1 MKKSLFLFLLICI
14 PLQAAPDRLDLS
26 RICETP
32 ESSDCVRWF
41 VRSGY
46 DPGALRLSSADTMAT
61 GMPEGW
67 HRIVSFPVWVNRLP
81 YVPDAT
87 FAEYTF
93 LVFFSWPDDF
103 AGGQQPGLLLREVG
117 EAFEIYLNGH
127 PVGREGQVQN
137 SDVTLH
143 RTVRGVVYD
152 LDRSW
157 LKPGENQL
165 LFKIM
170 GDPRFDHTGFYASQD
185 YLIGPARELRAI
197 EMDRIGLA
205 LIVLYLF
212 VGLYHLLLAWRRPQD
227 RYNLF
232 FGLFCVGLFIY
243 LITRNNVVFES
254 WPYLGFL
261 DTILIQRVEL
271 VVLYLIG
278 PLLFAFLDTLCK
290 EKIHWFTRVVSVF
303 GALLIPPTIFL
314 PMHQA
319 EFLLRI
325 WQATMPLN
333 IIYFLYRPIRSIWQG
348 NQDARRLMV
357 GIVVLIVTISFDIL
371 DSAYFQTG
379 YSLTKYG
386 FLIFI
391 VGIATVLAARFLRVH
406 NEVEELNQ
414 DLERKVEERTL
425 ELQKS
430 LNEVRELKVQ
440 QDGDYYLTSLL
451 IHPLGGNFARSENVD
466 IDMLVRQKK
475 RFTFRKWESEIGG
488 DLCTAHT
495 IELKGR
501 AYTVFLNGDA
511 MGKSMQG
518 AGGALVLG
526 VVFKSVINRT
536 RLSSHARNKR
546 PERWLKD
553 CFVELQNIFVTFDG
567 SMLISAVMGLVDDE
581 NGLMY
586 YINAE
591 HPWVVLYREGRAS
604 FIEESLLLRKIG
616 ISGLEG
622 FLQVRTFS
630 LRQGDVIIVGS
641 DGRDDILDGVDA
653 SGGRVINEDEY
664 LFLGRVEEGR
674 GMLPEIENAVLAHG
688 ALTDDFTMVRIAYK
702 EDRAL
707 PAPPAPQLEN
717 RIGQARSMLVTS
729 PAAAEKELL
738 SVLAEDPHNGEVLLE
753 LARHFYRQK
762 QYPQAAEFYLRFVA
776 VDPADT
782 EVLVRAAYSCKLAG
796 RLDDAIDLGESVRLR
811 ARSHA
816 NNLINLADAYRLDGS
831 SERARMI
838 LEEARTFDPDN
849 EQLRKLDG
857 LIAAAAG

>member
-1 MKKSLFLFLLICI
+1 MKKLIFI
-14 PLQAAPDRLDLS
+14 FTFISVSLQASPDRLDLLK
-26 RICETP
+26 ICESA
-32 ESSDCVRWF
+32 ESRDCVHWF
-41 VRSGY
+41 VGAAF
-46 DPGALRLSSADTMAT
+46 DPEMHRLQASDFSTSL
-61 GMPEGW
+61 PQGW
-67 HRIVSFPVWVNRLP
+67 QRIKNFPVWVNRLP
-81 YVPDAT
+81 QVPESD

-93 LVFFSWPDDF
+93 LVFFDWKSDV
-103 AGGQQPGLLLREVG
+103 AEQPGLLLREIG

-127 PVGREGQVQN
+127 LVAREGIVEN
-137 SDVTLH
+137 SRVKLH

-152 LDRSW
+152 LDRSYFR
-157 LKPGENQL
+157 PGQNLL
-165 LFKIM
+165 LFRIM
-170 GDPRFDHTGFYASQD
+170 GDPRYDHTGFYASQD

-232 FGLFCVGLFIY
+232 FGLFCAGLFIY
-243 LITRNNVVFES
+243 LITRNNVVFEP
-254 WPYLGFL
+254 WPYLGAV

-271 VVLYLIG
+271 VVLYMIG
-278 PLLFAFLDTLCK
+278 PLLFSFLDTLCK
-290 EKIHWFTRVVSVF
+290 EKIHLFTRIVSIF
-303 GALLIPPTIFL
+303 GALLIPPTVFL
-314 PMHQA
+314 PIHQA

-333 IIYFLYRPIRSIWQG
+333 IIYFLYRPIRSIYQG

-357 GIVVLIVTISFDIL
+357 GIAVLIVTISFDIL
-371 DSAYFQTG
+371 DSAVFQTG

-622 FLQVRTFS
+622 FLQVRTFP

-641 DGRDDILDGVDA
+641 DGRDDILDSVDA
-653 SGGRVINEDEY
+653 AGSRVINEDEY
-664 LFLGRVEEGR
+664 LFLKRVEEGR
-674 GMLPEIENAVLAHG
+674 GLLPEVENAVLAHG

-702 EDRAL
+702 EDRPL
-707 PAPPAPQLEN
+707 PEGADAGLES
-717 RIGQARSMLVTS
+717 RIQSARLRLASS
-729 PAAAEKELL
+729 PEGAEKEF
-738 SVLAEDPHNGEVLLE
+738 LAILADHPANSEVLLE
-753 LARHFYRQK
+753 LARHFYKQK
-762 QYPQAAEFYLRFVA
+762 EYSRAAEMYLRYVEGS
-776 VDPADT
+776 PADT
-782 EVLVRAAYSCKLAG
+782 EILVRAAFSCKLAG

-811 ARSHA
+811 QRAHA
-816 NNLINLADAYRLDGS
+816 NNLINLADAYRLDGNR
-831 SERARMI
+831 ERAHMI
-838 LEEARTFDPDN
+838 LEEARNFDPEN
-849 EQLRKLDG
+849 EQLKKLSG
-857 LIAAAAG
+857 LLPAVTE